1 MGKNI
6 QHAGKISHIN
16 VYPYDVPFI
25 VTIRVD
31 AIKTAVVQTYARDRA
46 ELHET
51 KQLR

>member
-31 AIKTAVVQTYARDRA
+31 AIKNRCCSDICQGSCGVT
-46 ELHET
+46 
-51 KQLR
+51 